1 MLRWKSLD
9 SAAVALA
16 VGESAGL
23 VAEAVKSALAT
34 VASRVSNAVVTAGAL
49 VADLAAVGGVRVGA
63 DARVLAVLLV
73 KLESEVEVAL
83 RNPFVVLAERETVLD
98 VERRSATAQLGV
110 GAASVANGVEAAIAL
125 EGALAE
131 GADGVSVGDLDLGA
145 RGVEEALLGL
155 AGADTLVA
163 LAARRALASE
173 VTSTLLVAEWFSKGL
188 AAVALLVSLALD
200 ANVIRGAL
208 CKAGNSREV

>member
-1 MLRWKSLD
+1 
-9 SAAVALA
+9 
-16 VGESAGL
+16 
-23 VAEAVKSALAT
+23 
-34 VASRVSNAVVTAGAL
+34 
-49 VADLAAVGGVRVGA
+49 
-63 DARVLAVLLV
+63 LAVLLV
-73 KLESEVEVAL
+73 KLESEVEVAFYQEKDASKTIRKNRRGKKRT

-163 LAARRALASE
+163 LAARRALASWKE
-173 VTSTLLVAEWFSKGL
+173 NLEWQMRNAKGTH
-188 AAVALLVSLALD
+188 
-200 ANVIRGAL
+200 
-208 CKAGNSREV
+208 